1 MTEYAY
7 LNKPIKLIN
16 TMTITNSNSLS
27 TTDIFE
33 VVLINL
39 ENGGI
44 IETKNILEEMV
55 RSGRGSEVT
64 DKYKISLSKFT
75 ESNPNEKVG
84 IFKLFSGI
92 NKRAKSKVEYLF
104 QLTLTSSIWVPI
116 YIKSIIVE
124 TPGFPEVEPSFKNFW
139 TIPLNDFTTVLT
151 GHIYNHIKKRN
162 CINSDIIMIQEFDW
176 LFAENAE
183 TKIK

>member
-1 MTEYAY
+1 
-7 LNKPIKLIN
+7 
-16 TMTITNSNSLS
+16 MTITNSNSLS

-116 YIKSIIVE
+116 YIKSIVVE

-176 LFAENAE
+176 LFAENAAN
-183 TKIK
+183 K

>member
-16 TMTITNSNSLS
+16 TMTITNSNILS

-64 DKYKISLSKFT
+64 DNYKISLSKFT
-75 ESNPNEKVG
+75 ENNPDEKVG
-84 IFKLFSGI
+84 ILSCFL
-92 NKRAKSKVEYLF
+92 V
-104 QLTLTSSIWVPI
+104 
-116 YIKSIIVE
+116 
-124 TPGFPEVEPSFKNFW
+124 
-139 TIPLNDFTTVLT
+139 
-151 GHIYNHIKKRN
+151 
-162 CINSDIIMIQEFDW
+162 
-176 LFAENAE
+176 
-183 TKIK
+183 